1 MQSNILPNQ
10 AHSMLTHSPKH
21 KKESRNLADQALTA
35 NLAGANAPYNLYMKH
50 FFPKS
55 YSPRNMLKGKKISTN
70 RSNSN
75 ILRINNNLG

>member
-1 MQSNILPNQ
+1 
-10 AHSMLTHSPKH
+10 MLTHSPKH
-21 KKESRNLADQALTA
+21 KKESRNVADQALTA
-35 NLAGANAPYNLYMKH
+35 NLAGANAPYYLYLKH

-55 YSPRNMLKGKKISTN
+55 YSPRNMLKGKKITTTN